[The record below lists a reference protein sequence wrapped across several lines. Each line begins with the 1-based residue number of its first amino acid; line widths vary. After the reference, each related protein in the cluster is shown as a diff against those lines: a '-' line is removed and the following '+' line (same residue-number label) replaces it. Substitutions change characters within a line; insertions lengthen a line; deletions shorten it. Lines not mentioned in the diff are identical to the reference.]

1 MVSLPI
7 RGTLSLVFR
16 PPSPSR
22 SLPSRRSSER
32 ERAWCWPSSWRPW
45 SHDHAIGLR
54 HPRQMRTTARGEPPP
69 KNKNGGEGPA
79 ICYQSPPP
87 PEDEND
93 GKGKPSAMVL
103 CHLQKTR
110 TAAKGQ
116 RSAINL
122 RHRRKMRMT
131 AASHLLW
138 SSATSKRQERRRG
151 ASDLLSIS
159 ATAEDE
165 NDGKGK
171 PSAIVLRHLQK
182 TNDGEGPA
190 IGYQSP
196 PPPEDQNDSKG
207 KPSAIVLHHLQKTR
221 TAARGRRSAINLHHH
236 RKTRTTV
243 RASHLLSTSATAR
256 GQELRQ
262 EASNLLSTST
272 NARRRERRQEFLMLQ
287 DFIHMFVTC
296 DLLGLVYTLGKYAAV
311 SRDLPK
317 YGVWGAAEYEV
328 CDMPYTFKNLTDF
341 EVCGSRN
348 FLVAEDISFGRQFRV
363 YLPSTR
369 YFFVTV
375 IHILIASKQETS
387 CCRMNRGNSEMAKRD
402 KFSAKGVFYMLFPHS
417 LIFSLSSE

>member
-272 NARRRERRQEFLMLQ
+272 NARRRERRQEQFLMLQ

-328 CDMPYTFKNLTDF
+328 CDMPYTFKNLT
-341 EVCGSRN
+341 G
-348 FLVAEDISFGRQFRV
+348 V

>member
-272 NARRRERRQEFLMLQ
+272 NARRRERRQEQFLMLQ

-296 DLLGLVYTLGKYAAV
+296 
-311 SRDLPK
+311 
-317 YGVWGAAEYEV
+317 
-328 CDMPYTFKNLTDF
+328 DF